1 MNQGEISMNISEIT
15 TWIGTILFALYFLN
29 QLYITLQALRW
40 RSQDK
45 LIARA
50 LERHDD

>member
-1 MNQGEISMNISEIT
+1 MTISEIAA
-15 TWIGTILFALYFLN
+15 WMGIGLFALYFLN
-29 QLYITLQALRW
+29 QLYITVQALRW

-50 LERHDD
+50 LERRDV